1 MTPTARTVRSPRTT
15 ARPVPLHVVR
25 HVPPARC
32 PESSHYPRRLK
43 RFFDLVFSLASLPVI
58 IPLGLLAA
66 ACIKL
71 DSRGPVLVKL
81 DRLGREGGVF
91 GQYKFRTMA
100 VDAEQLLQQ
109 LLESDPE
116 IREEFETT
124 FKIKN
129 DPRVTRVG
137 RWLRKTS
144 LDELPQV
151 LNVLKGEM
159 SWVGPRAICPD
170 ELKMYGEHASTFLS
184 AIPGITGLW
193 QVSGRSKL
201 SYSERVHLDIRYVE
215 TATIGTDLRIILR
228 TIPLMFTGDGAY

>member
-1 MTPTARTVRSPRTT
+1 MTPTAQTVRSHRTAT
-15 ARPVPLHVVR
+15 RSPHVVR
-25 HVPPARC
+25 HAPPPVQRPANG
-32 PESSHYPRRLK
+32 HYSGKLK
-43 RFFDLVFSLASLPVI
+43 RWFDLAFSLASLPIV
-58 IPLGLLAA
+58 IPLGLLVAV
-66 ACIKL
+66 CVKL

-81 DRLGREGGVF
+81 DRLGKDGEVF

-109 LLESDPE
+109 LLESDLK
-116 IREEFETT
+116 IREEFEAT
-124 FKIKN
+124 FKIKD
-129 DPRVTRVG
+129 DPRITRVG

-170 ELKMYGEHASTFLS
+170 ELKMYGDNASTFLS
-184 AIPGITGLW
+184 AVPGITGLW

-201 SYSERVHLDIRYVE
+201 TYNERVCLDIRYIE
-215 TATIGTDLRIILR
+215 TATVLADVAIILR
-228 TIPLMFTGDGAY
+228 TIPLMFTGDGAF